1 MSAASGD
8 RQKVGV
14 VGAGAF
20 GRAIAHAVAQAG
32 HDVVLYTRGEK
43 HDAPRLDMTSDLAD
57 VARAE
62 LIFLAVPSVHLVE
75 VSRAL
80 GHHLDGSH
88 LLVHLSRGL
97 LGEELTPLSR
107 VLRTET
113 PARRVGVLAG
123 PLVAEALLRG
133 EPSGAIV
140 GSHFPEVA
148 KAVRGAL
155 SGAHMMVFDT
165 DDVVGVEVASAFVG
179 IVALAVGLARGL
191 GLGPGSLSVL
201 TTRGIYEGARVA
213 SRLGGDVRTLGGLA
227 GMADLVAVVAGDER
241 PEERLGRAIAGG
253 ATPTEAIA
261 SLGTY
266 VEGVRLLEHLSPWAK
281 REGVSLPICHAIAGV
296 LAGRLSPPAAVAA
309 LMARRAGRE

>member
-1 MSAASGD
+1 MSEPL
-8 RQKVGV
+8 KVGV
-14 VGAGAF
+14 VGAGTF
-20 GRAIAHAVAQAG
+20 GRAIARAIVQAG

-43 HDAPRLDMTSDLAD
+43 HDEPGLDMTSSLAD
-57 VARAE
+57 VARAS
-62 LIFLAVPSVHLVE
+62 LIFLAVPSVHVAE
-75 VSRAL
+75 VARSL
-80 GHHLDGSH
+80 GQSLDGSH
-88 LLVHLSRGL
+88 LLVHVSRGL
-97 LGEELTPLSR
+97 LGEELEPLTR
-107 VLRTET
+107 VLRRET

-123 PLVAEALLRG
+123 PLVAEALVRG

-148 KAVRGAL
+148 KAVRTAL
-155 SGAHMMVFDT
+155 SGKNMMVFDT

-179 IVALAVGLARGL
+179 IIALSVGLARGL
-191 GLGPGSLSVL
+191 GFGPGSLSVL

-241 PEERLGRAIAGG
+241 PEERLGRAIAQGQSPN
-253 ATPTEAIA
+253 AAIA
-261 SLGTY
+261 ALGTY
-266 VEGVRLLEHLSPWAK
+266 VEGVLLLEHLLPWAK
-281 REGVSLPICHAIAGV
+281 RESVSLPICHAVAGV